1 MDLETLKKMLA
12 EGKITQTE
20 FDAKVKELGL
30 DKEGEK
36 APELTD
42 ALKGYIA
49 GLIQS
54 ETDKVRTEY
63 SKKLKEKEDEI
74 KRIQE
79 ESNTQLKSKMT
90 EAEKL
95 AFEKKLQDEQ
105 YEKEKADFLKQKRD
119 FNATKLLNKY
129 GLLDEEL
136 SFLDLVAD
144 DDENAIDLR
153 CQKLKNTI
161 DAKVKEAVAQ
171 TFKDNG
177 RDFGGSDGGSGSE
190 QKDKDVEFGKKLAEN
205 KKQEVEASKKAEQ
218 YYFGEK

>member
-12 EGKITQTE
+12 EGKITQEE
-20 FDAKVKELGL
+20 FDAKVKELKGNAQL
-30 DKEGEK
+30 
-36 APELTD
+36 ELTEE
-42 ALKGYIA
+42 LKAYIS

-63 SKKLKEKEDEI
+63 SKKLKDKEDEI
-74 KRIQE
+74 KRIQD
-79 ESNTQLKSKMT
+79 ESNNQLKSKMT
-90 EAEKL
+90 ETEKL

-105 YEKEKADFLKQKRD
+105 YEKEKADFLKQKRE
-119 FNATKLLNKY
+119 FNATMMLNKY

-153 CQKLKNTI
+153 CQKLKATI
-161 DAKVKEAVAQ
+161 DAKVKDAVAQ

-177 RDFGGSDGGSGSE
+177 RDLGGSDNNVTG
-190 QKDKDVEFGKKLAEN
+190 KDKDSKEVEFGKKLAAN
-205 KKQEVEASKKAEQ
+205 KKQEVEASKKAED
-218 YYFGEK
+218 YYFGNNK

>member
-12 EGKITQTE
+12 EGKITQEE
-20 FDAKVKELGL
+20 FDAKVKELGGNQ
-30 DKEGEK
+30 E
-36 APELTD
+36 PELTE

-74 KRIQE
+74 KRIQD
-79 ESNTQLKSKMT
+79 ESNNQLKSKMT

-105 YEKEKADFLKQKRD
+105 YEKEKADFLKQKRE
-119 FNATKLLNKY
+119 FNATMMLNKY
-129 GLLDEEL
+129 GLLDEDL

-153 CQKLKNTI
+153 CQKLKATI
-161 DAKVKEAVAQ
+161 DAKVKDAVAQ
-171 TFKDNG
+171 TFKNNG
-177 RDFGGSDGGSGSE
+177 RDLGGSDNGSSTKTQE
-190 QKDKDVEFGKKLAEN
+190 QKDAEFGKKLAEN
-205 KKQEVEASKKAEQ
+205 KKQEVEASKKAEE
-218 YYFGEK
+218 YYFGNK

>member
-12 EGKITQTE
+12 EGKITQEE
-20 FDAKVKELGL
+20 FDAKVKELKGNAQL
-30 DKEGEK
+30 
-36 APELTD
+36 ELTEE
-42 ALKGYIA
+42 LKAYIS

-63 SKKLKEKEDEI
+63 SKKLKDKEDDI
-74 KRIQE
+74 KRIQDD
-79 ESNTQLKSKMT
+79 SNNQLKSKMT
-90 EAEKL
+90 ETEKL

-105 YEKEKADFLKQKRD
+105 YEKEKADFLKQKRE
-119 FNATKLLNKY
+119 FNATMMLNKY

-153 CQKLKNTI
+153 CQKLKATI
-161 DAKVKEAVAQ
+161 DAKVKDAVAQ

-177 RDFGGSDGGSGSE
+177 RDLGGSDNNVTG
-190 QKDKDVEFGKKLAEN
+190 KDKDSKEVEFGKKLAAN
-205 KKQEVEASKKAEQ
+205 KKQEVEASKKAED
-218 YYFGEK
+218 YYFGNNK

>member
-1 MDLETLKKMLA
+1 MDLETLKKLLA
-12 EGKITQTE
+12 EGKITQAE
-20 FDAKVKELGL
+20 FYEK
-30 DKEGEK
+30 EK
-36 APELTD
+36 ALNDEGKKEPEISD

-63 SKKLKEKEDEI
+63 SKKLKEKEEEI

-105 YEKEKADFLKQKRD
+105 YEKEKADFLKQKRE
-119 FNATKLLNKY
+119 FTATKLLNKY
-129 GLLDEEL
+129 GLLDEDL

-153 CQKLKNTI
+153 CQKLKNSI
-161 DAKVKEAVAQ
+161 DAKVKEAVAK

-177 RDFGGSDGGSGSE
+177 RDFGGSDGGSETE
-190 QKDKDVEFGKKLAEN
+190 QKDKDAEFGKKLAES

-218 YYFGEK
+218 YYFGGK